1 MSYREYKAWAG
12 VKQLVS
18 LSFHKRPI
26 HAVQRTTLIG
36 FAAACL
42 ISATALG
49 FGGPAAAASGLA
61 LQADVQ
67 SNGLQHNPFSTL
79 VGERRKRRDPQQANG
94 PVERYVLASDER
106 TFLFE
111 DRGATARIQF
121 LCGEGDDRFDCV
133 IDPDIGASEIY
144 LLEAT
149 RAPRGD
155 VVYRNAN
162 GEALLRIASYGGAT
176 VFWPGDPQGRAAS
189 KSFGDN
195 PVLELL
201 YTDHETA
208 QRRAQSA
215 TAMLSARTGAPIIFD
230 LGAQPSE
237 EGASAT
243 VLADAVVTA
252 AKGLSIV
259 SRDPTG
265 ARVIGSRIE
274 RVVFTPGASSSVALR
289 GKTLDIGYMPNA
301 GIEGR
306 PSSTGVARYLEENL

>member
-1 MSYREYKAWAG
+1 MVSSSFYNGQMKAVA
-12 VKQLVS
+12 
-18 LSFHKRPI
+18 
-26 HAVQRTTLIG
+26 G
-36 FAAACL
+36 FAAAIL
-42 ISATALG
+42 VSAAVLS
-49 FGGPAAAASGLA
+49 FGGAAAAGSGLA
-61 LQADVQ
+61 IQSDVL
-67 SNGLQHNPFSTL
+67 LQHNPFSTL
-79 VGERRKRRDPQQANG
+79 VGERRKRSNESAAHS

-106 TFLFE
+106 AFLFE
-111 DRGATARIQF
+111 DRGATARVQF
-121 LCGEGDDRFDCV
+121 LCGEGDDRFDCA
-133 IDPDIGASEIY
+133 IDPDASASEIY

-201 YTDHETA
+201 YTDYDTA

-230 LGAQPSE
+230 LGAPPSE
-237 EGASAT
+237 EGANAT
-243 VLADAVVTA
+243 VLADAVVTV

-265 ARVIGSRIE
+265 ARVIASRID
-274 RVVFTPGASSSVALR
+274 RVLFTPGPGPSVVLR
-289 GKTLDIGYMPNA
+289 GKILDIGYQSNV

-306 PSSTGVARYLEENL
+306 PSSTGVATYLEENL